1 MSAWS
6 LDSTLQYSGI
16 ILIYLI
22 LNISALATVLV
33 DLNAWRKRKK
43 SISEEKSTYIVNKI
57 VLKNGKLM
65 SDLF

>member
-22 LNISALATVLV
+22 MNISALATVLV
-33 DLNAWRKRKK
+33 DLHAWRKRKK

-57 VLKNGKLM
+57 VLKNGKFM